1 MKNNESIEVQS
12 NFKRV
17 RIEIDLINLPSDP
30 CLRKKIFDYHPSDRD
45 KVRIILILMNYLF
58 FALVKIF
65 N

>member
-17 RIEIDLINLPSDP
+17 RIEIDLINLSSDP